1 MKHTHTHNSTKVR
14 DSISQG
20 SLASDGAGPLSKG
33 AVCLGDKQVLSSGI
47 HTRNKAQ
54 SWPRP
59 LETTLSSARVEGKE
73 GWADLSMLKGFVF
86 VFFFFFFLSNF
97 LLA

>member
-1 MKHTHTHNSTKVR
+1 MKHTHNSTNQQIG
-14 DSISQG
+14 DSVSQG

-33 AVCLGDKQVLSSGI
+33 AICLGDNQMLSFGI

-59 LETTLSSARVEGKE
+59 PETTLSSVRVEGKE
-73 GWADLSMLKGFVF
+73 GWANLQR
-86 VFFFFFFLSNF
+86 
-97 LLA
+97 